1 MVLVNGSEHGVDV
14 LVSDRDANVVLGKE
28 LIEELAQLTSIEESI
43 AIIIVLSEVLLHFFD
58 KL

>member
-1 MVLVNGSEHGVDV
+1 MVLVDGSEHGVDV